1 MLPHKLVPVLVL
13 AIACHDDVALDEVQK
28 RPEGPW
34 ASAVIEIATK
44 DGVRLSE
51 LDGHRAALEDYLG
64 WASTH
69 GQHTNSWGESKEDR
83 RLAYLLNV
91 HNAAVLHN
99 LLRNDFP
106 DSPDDV
112 TYGVFQW
119 AGAGFYWGTRYR
131 IDNEWTGLAHMA
143 THDAVNRYQEPLL
156 WMGLYDG
163 TKDSPPL
170 RWWTRVKKK
179 LQPQLKRA
187 ARAFINSERGM
198 RQVDDEWLVTPLFIA
213 HERDFTYWTDASTL
227 CEWMASYAR
236 GPRKAWLEAQGEDC
250 DLAHWS
256 PQRETDH
263 APTNDASAD

>member
-1 MLPHKLVPVLVL
+1 
-13 AIACHDDVALDEVQK
+13 
-28 RPEGPW
+28 
-34 ASAVIEIATK
+34 
-44 DGVRLSE
+44 
-51 LDGHRAALEDYLG
+51 
-64 WASTH
+64 
-69 GQHTNSWGESKEDR
+69 
-83 RLAYLLNV
+83 
-91 HNAAVLHN
+91 
-99 LLRNDFP
+99 
-106 DSPDDV
+106 
-112 TYGVFQW
+112 
-119 AGAGFYWGTRYR
+119 
-131 IDNEWTGLAHMA
+131 MA

-170 RWWTRVKKK
+170 RWWTRAKKK

-198 RQVDDEWLVTPLFIA
+198 RQVDDEWLVNPLFIA
-213 HERDFTYWTDASTL
+213 HEHDFTYWTDASTL

-263 APTNDASAD
+263 APTTDASAD